1 MEITINLPEKVLANL
16 SVIAGKS
23 RRRIDEVIVEKI
35 EQGISTETEDLAKQI
50 SLCSDK
56 EVLELAD
63 IQMPA
68 KQDQRLRSLLQ
79 KQGEADLTINERK
92 ELWKLMEVTRL
103 TTLKKA
109 FALREISRRG
119 LNGKN

>member
-35 EQGISTETEDLAKQI
+35 EQGISTEAEDLARQI

-56 EVLELAD
+56 EVLQLAD

-68 KQDQRLRSLLQ
+68 KQDQQLSSLLQ
-79 KQGEADLTINERK
+79 KQGETALTLNERK
-92 ELWKLMEVTRL
+92 ELWRLMEVNRL

-109 FALREISRRG
+109 FALRELSRRD

>member
-68 KQDQRLRSLLQ
+68 KQDQRLSSLLQ